1 MAKLSVYQIKKDSI
15 TENIDVIESFLVPA
29 YLAVQLTPSL
39 LLGQLCFKWSLLPSF
54 IPIPQGLGKFI
65 LTTSFKY
72 SDNLHLYLYIFL

>member
-39 LLGQLCFKWSLLPSF
+39 LLGQLCFK
-54 IPIPQGLGKFI
+54 
-65 LTTSFKY
+65 
-72 SDNLHLYLYIFL
+72 